1 LRSDLPGLD
10 APEKEGFILK
20 RFAGAIFTGA
30 LVVGGLVGMSAPAFA
45 VTTFTQCSSVNG
57 HATLS
62 PGISNTHQSSHVT
75 GTATIGGCVG
85 GNVTGGSLSFQGD
98 TIPGD
103 CNSLANPTP
112 GQVVITGTF
121 SINWT
126 GPSPGTSTGS
136 LKAKQTNNPIQVKAI
151 TKITGGKFA
160 GTGSNPTKGKVLVQ
174 FTPDPGQ
181 NCTTTPITGV
191 GVQNVAGNKFVV
203 ASAH

>member
-1 LRSDLPGLD
+1 M
-10 APEKEGFILK
+10 K
-20 RFAGAIFTGA
+20 RLAGAIFTGA

-45 VTTFTQCSSVNG
+45 VTTFTTCSSVSG
-57 HATLS
+57 HATLN

-75 GTATIGGCVG
+75 GSATISGCAGGG
-85 GNVTGGSLSFQGD
+85 VTGGSLSFSGD

-126 GPSPGTSTGS
+126 GPSPGTSSGS
-136 LKAKQTNNPIQVKAI
+136 LKAKQTSNPVQVKAI
-151 TKITGGKFA
+151 TKITSGKFA
-160 GTGSNPTKGKVLVQ
+160 GTSSNPTKGKVLVQ
-174 FTPDPGQ
+174 FTPDAGQ

-191 GVQNVAGNKFVV
+191 SVQNVPNNKYVV
-203 ASAH
+203 ASKT